1 MHAHLSPAG
10 HLPDWRAD
18 PEKRLRFSMLLS
30 ATVVAAVLSLV
41 ELPAPRDVLPML
53 ELVVELSRLETR
65 EDTREEP
72 KPEDLPVPIPAES
85 TETVSEAPP
94 AAETLPAPA
103 PPATETPGDG
113 EPEDWEALR
122 LEAIRQVLDEAA
134 RERSYSVNPP
144 FERARAEAAVR
155 FRASLAPEERHIW
168 DNVEKDQLGR
178 TILRDGN
185 CWRVLDDPS
194 AVNRWAQ
201 DTFGQY
207 TVWCDFVFD
216 GKGRD
221 LPWVDLIRERYPYLR
236 DPVLVP

>member
-1 MHAHLSPAG
+1 MHASPSPAG
-10 HLPDWRAD
+10 HLPDWRDD

-30 ATVVAAVLSLV
+30 ATMLAAVLSLV

-53 ELVVELSRLETR
+53 ELVVELSRIEPRT
-65 EDTREEP
+65 EPEPEE
-72 KPEDLPVPIPAES
+72 LPPPIPTES

-94 AAETLPAPA
+94 AAETLPVPA

-113 EPEDWEALR
+113 EPADWEALQV
-122 LEAIRQVLDEAA
+122 EAIKQVLDEAA
-134 RERSYSVNPP
+134 REASYTVNPP

-155 FRASLAPEERHIW
+155 FRASLAPEERHVW

-207 TVWCDFVFD
+207 TVWCDFVLD
-216 GKGRD
+216 GKGKE
-221 LPWVDLIRERYPYLR
+221 LPWVDIIRERYPYLR
-236 DPVLVP
+236 DPVLLP

>member
-1 MHAHLSPAG
+1 MHATLSPAG
-10 HLPDWRAD
+10 HRPDWRAD
-18 PEKRLRFSMLLS
+18 SEKRLRISMLLS
-30 ATVVAAVLSLV
+30 ASVVAAALSLV
-41 ELPAPRDVLPML
+41 QLPAPRDILPML
-53 ELVVELSRLETR
+53 ELVVELTRMETR
-65 EDTREEP
+65 AEP
-72 KPEDLPVPIPAES
+72 EPEALPPPVPTES

-94 AAETLPAPA
+94 IEETLPLPAPA
-103 PPATETPGDG
+103 ATESPGDG
-113 EPEDWEALR
+113 EPADWEALR
-122 LEAIRQVLDEAA
+122 VEAIKQVLDEAA
-134 RERSYSVNPP
+134 REQNVSVNPP

-155 FRASLAPEERHIW
+155 FRASLAPEERHVW

-201 DTFGQY
+201 ETFGQY
-207 TVWCDFVFD
+207 TVWCDFFLD

-221 LPWVDLIRERYPYLR
+221 LPWVAIIKERYPYLR